1 MYEGCFRHQ
10 LAAFVLCVTLFSG
23 CGKVRYP
30 TNYVLDFPRLAPHAS
45 AQQPTLG
52 AVVVREFRCPQY
64 LCGGRIVFRPSP
76 AEVGFYE
83 FHRWGVDPRE
93 SITLFLA
100 NTLRARSIFT
110 YVASQEGG
118 ITAAY
123 ILTGS
128 IDRLEEV
135 DRGRAVHV
143 ECTIAA
149 QLVDAETG
157 SVVWSDTA
165 SEAVAVQKRNIT
177 GVVNSLTAAVQIT
190 VERLVSSMANQL
202 LTQH

>member
-10 LAAFVLCVTLFSG
+10 LAAFVLCIGLFSG

-30 TNYVLDFPRLAPHAS
+30 TSYVLDFPRLVPHAA
-45 AQQPTLG
+45 AQKATLG

-76 AEVGFYE
+76 SEVGFYE

-118 ITAAY
+118 ITASY

-149 QLVDAETG
+149 RLVDAETG